1 MKTNALLS
9 FSIYSVLLALAAC
22 GGGGGPGD
30 VASGGGAAAAASGNS
45 SSTASGTSSTA
56 SGSPANSASGTTGN
70 AGVSTGATPALVS
83 PSVVTSAVL
92 SMTCAA
98 PVTSA
103 ASLGSGLITVDTPSA
118 DGTRMFASGSTFQL
132 AISANPPAADTLT
145 WTIND
150 ALGKTVAS
158 GSFAAPSGG
167 SATTLNCT
175 STVAG
180 YFAVSAT
187 LAKAGGSVPTAGTR
201 PIGFATFGVL
211 PDVTRI
217 LPAPIYARQ
226 EQHRF
231 GMQGFNGWTAMLNA
245 LGISSTIDDR
255 QLSSTQPNG
264 ANSFAAT
271 AMTTDTGYASGQIMR
286 LVRLDGIPGWDSPT
300 GAFNDSSYLPSDQP
314 GYQTYMSQVGSE
326 TELMRKKY
334 FPAMSSNYYQVT
346 WEPDQT
352 WLGSDADFVALY
364 KLAYTGLHATDPNAV
379 VMGPTGAFPS
389 LTTKRL
395 KMMAPLGLAQYLD
408 GIATHG
414 YYDAG
419 TSPSHP
425 PERQAT
431 DPDPA
436 NAANALTNEMRNLRQ
451 EMQADYRPGMKL
463 FVTETGISYDLG
475 TSYGPNYP
483 TSNVLFAQ
491 GAIVARTHII
501 LLGEGADQT
510 YVFYGAD
517 YPGETGYGTFFDL
530 SNAQG
535 SFGASNVSPKPAAL
549 AVAAMTRVLDGTTTL
564 GPVNGTPS
572 GVYAYAFEQ
581 RGTGNAVTALWTHN
595 NAVWSAS
602 GGFSQTY
609 SVGYALT
616 VDAPGTNGTVQVL
629 DWMGNASSVAYS
641 NGVVSLNLTESP
653 LYVVSKNAGVAHA
666 NSTRPVGY
674 AGT

>member
-326 TELMRKKY
+326 TELMREKY

-653 LYVVSKNAGVAHA
+653 LYVVSKNAGVAQA
-666 NSTRPVGY
+666 NATRPVGY

>member
-326 TELMRKKY
+326 TELMREKY